1 VLADCEQFAIATASR
16 ETTHSVN
23 MIGKLKGIVDSH
35 GEDYVILDVQ
45 GVGYIVHCSGRTL
58 QKLPRPGEAAVLAI
72 ETQMREDSIKLFG
85 FASETERDW
94 FRLLQSVQGVGAKV
108 ALAIQ
113 TVLDVV
119 ELACAIACQDKA
131 AIARTPGVGPRLAA
145 RIASELKD
153 KAAASGAA
161 GGVAEARLAGLDG
174 GKPPAAQDALSA
186 LVNLGYGRPQAAA
199 AVAASVAA
207 LGEGAPAAELILRG
221 LKELAR

>member
-1 VLADCEQFAIATASR
+1 VLVDRQQFAIAAASR
-16 ETTHSVN
+16 KIKHSVD

-35 GEDYVILDVQ
+35 GEDFVILDVQ

-58 QKLPRPGEAAVLAI
+58 QKLPRPGEAATLAI
-72 ETQMREDSIKLFG
+72 ETHMREDSIKLFG
-85 FASETERDW
+85 FASEAERDW

-113 TVLDVV
+113 TVLDVA
-119 ELACAIACQDKA
+119 ELASAIACQDKA
-131 AIARTPGVGPRLAA
+131 AIARAPGVGPKLAA

-153 KAAASGAA
+153 KAAASDAA
-161 GGVAEARLAGLDG
+161 GAPEARAGLDG
-174 GKPPAAQDALSA
+174 GQPAAAQDALSA
-186 LVNLGYGRPQAAA
+186 LVHLGYGRPQAAA

-207 LGEGAPAAELILRG
+207 LGEGAAAAELILRG

>member
-1 VLADCEQFAIATASR
+1 
-16 ETTHSVN
+16 

-35 GEDYVILDVQ
+35 GEDFVILDVQ

-58 QKLPRPGEAAVLAI
+58 QKLPRAGEAATLAI
-72 ETQMREDSIKLFG
+72 ETHMREDSIKLFG
-85 FASETERDW
+85 FNSETERDW

-113 TVLDVV
+113 TVLDVA
-119 ELACAIACQDKA
+119 ELASAIACQDKA
-131 AIARTPGVGPRLAA
+131 AIAHAPGVGPKLAA

-153 KAAASGAA
+153 KAAAFGAA
-161 GGVAEARLAGLDG
+161 DARLAGLDG
-174 GKPPAAQDALSA
+174 GPSAAAQDALLA
-186 LVNLGYGRPQAAA
+186 LVHLGYGRPQAAA

>member
-1 VLADCEQFAIATASR
+1 
-16 ETTHSVN
+16 
-23 MIGKLKGIVDSH
+23 MIGKLKGIVESH
-35 GEDYVILDVQ
+35 GEDFVILDVH

-58 QKLPRPGEAAVLAI
+58 QKLPRPGEAAALAI

-85 FASETERDW
+85 FLSEVERDW

-113 TVLDVV
+113 TVLDDA
-119 ELACAIACQDKA
+119 ELASAIACQDKT
-131 AIARTPGVGPRLAA
+131 AIARAPGVGPKLAA

-153 KAAASGAA
+153 KAAASG
-161 GGVAEARLAGLDG
+161 VAHARLAGLDG
-174 GKPPAAQDALSA
+174 GQPAAAQDALSA
-186 LVNLGYGRPQAAA
+186 LVHLGYGRPQAAA

-207 LGEGAPAAELILRG
+207 LGDGAPAAELILRG

>member
-1 VLADCEQFAIATASR
+1 L
-16 ETTHSVN
+16 
-23 MIGKLKGIVDSH
+23 
-35 GEDYVILDVQ
+35 
-45 GVGYIVHCSGRTL
+45 
-58 QKLPRPGEAAVLAI
+58 RPGEAAALAI

-85 FASETERDW
+85 FLSEVERDW

-113 TVLDVV
+113 TALDVD
-119 ELACAIACQDKA
+119 ELASAIACQDKA
-131 AIARTPGVGPRLAA
+131 ALARAPGVGPKLAA

-153 KAAASGAA
+153 KAAASGAPL
-161 GGVAEARLAGLDG
+161 ARAGLDG
-174 GKPPAAQDALSA
+174 GEPAAAQDALSA

-207 LGEGAPAAELILRG
+207 LGEGAPASELILRG